1 MREAAQEP
9 PAGAPLGS
17 DDPVKAEPGLGD
29 KAPQG
34 AAHRLR
40 EEREASDRSPAVWS
54 SGHEAPVHSAA
65 AGSPGPP
72 AIGGAVAE
80 VVAGSEERR
89 TCLWLAELAS
99 VRPGVIQRLCT
110 RFDGMSGVVQQPRE
124 RLAEELQRGARRIR
138 GHVSPTGAEDEEFAE
153 AAAYR
158 VLLAGAAD
166 GPRGHGPGASIAYVD
181 AAYPE
186 RLRHIF
192 DPPPALYVYGAG
204 LPQSL
209 LGLVT
214 GPVVGVVGARGP
226 SAYGREMA
234 TAIATDLA
242 RAGVVVVSGLAMGI
256 DAMAQQAALRAARH
270 ARPATVGILGC
281 GVDVVYPQC
290 NARLF
295 AGVLARGL
303 LVSEFVWGLRPRA
316 WRFPAR
322 NRIIAGLCDA
332 LVVVEGSEHSGALIT
347 ADFMN
352 DLNGNVLAVPGEAGR
367 RLSAGP
373 HKILREYGHL
383 CESAADVLGM
393 LHLGSAAEP
402 SGGTVYAPGIGADAQ
417 RALAL
422 LDAGERTPDEIAA
435 AAGVSVSAAA
445 GLLSRLEVEGLVQMA
460 AGGRYRLVRG
470 RPGGRP

>member
-1 MREAAQEP
+1 MSQAVAQ
-9 PAGAPLGS
+9 
-17 DDPVKAEPGLGD
+17 
-29 KAPQG
+29 
-34 AAHRLR
+34 
-40 EEREASDRSPAVWS
+40 
-54 SGHEAPVHSAA
+54 
-65 AGSPGPP
+65 P
-72 AIGGAVAE
+72 AIGACPERDSPVGIAAGTGADP
-80 VVAGSEERR
+80 EEQR

-99 VRPGVIQRLCT
+99 VRPGVVQRLCT
-110 RFDGMSGVVQQPRE
+110 RFDGMSEVIRQPRE
-124 RLAEELQRGARRIR
+124 RLAEELQRGTRRTR
-138 GHVSPTGAEDEEFAE
+138 EHASSAGGEGDEEARAE
-153 AAAYR
+153 AAAYQT
-158 VLLAGAAD
+158 LLAGAAQ
-166 GPRGHGPGASIAYVD
+166 GPRGHGPGISIAYVD

-186 RLRHIF
+186 RLRHLF
-192 DPPPALYVYGAG
+192 DPPPALYVHGAG
-204 LPQSL
+204 LSQSL
-209 LGLVT
+209 LGLVA

-226 SAYGREMA
+226 SAYGCEMA

-256 DAMAQQAALRAARH
+256 DAVAQRAAVQAARH
-270 ARPATVGILGC
+270 TRPATVGVLGC
-281 GVDVVYPQC
+281 GVDVVYPRC

-295 AGVLARGL
+295 AAVLACGL

-332 LVVVEGSEHSGALIT
+332 LVVVEGSERSGALIT

-352 DLNGNVLAVPGEAGR
+352 ELNGNVLAVPGEAGR

-393 LHLGSAAEP
+393 LHLGTAVESP
-402 SGGTVYAPGIGADAQ
+402 GGTVYAPGIGADAQ

-422 LDAGERTPDEIAA
+422 LDAGERTADDIAA
-435 AAGVSVSAAA
+435 ADGVSVSVAA
-445 GLLSRLEVEGLVQMA
+445 GLLSRLEVEGFVQMS

-470 RPGGRP
+470 RPARRP